1 MRFPHASGD
10 APTRVCPQHGR
21 LQRRFASGLL
31 RGRSGLFHA
40 SLAAVALPLVLSVSG
55 CTALIGVDDDA
66 EDPAP
71 LETRDLPTRDDPTR
85 EPEGEP
91 SVSPEGEPT
100 VSPEGEPGVSP
111 EGQPAPV
118 EPESE
123 PDAITIDESAVLF
136 DVTPDSGLYANLTD
150 ASTVTVTVFNLL
162 GDPMEDIEVQLTS
175 SSVAGPADSVV
186 VTPAASVQTGPDG
199 AARFDVTSSTPGA
212 VSVSATII
220 GVAGAITTTTA
231 EISFDLC
238 VSDETY
244 YDLAVEGP
252 VLTRCVGCH
261 NAYGRLND
269 SPDHLSPD
277 FAPDF
282 GVIQGKMLLKFPD
295 DVGARDHNIAQLSAL
310 TFTLGSAGI
319 VDATDERADIPYLL
333 AKPMGLIPHG
343 GGLVFPTDDPAI
355 EILTEEVNRLTTPD
369 TCLDD
374 PAFDLFEG
382 VGERPAA
389 EVFDRAYF
397 NLTGSI
403 PSEAEREAVVDDA
416 TLDAAL
422 DSTLSTQ
429 AFYDRLREL
438 YNDILLTEE
447 NNVGAR
453 AVAQLNGNH
462 FQNNRKFFFRPGS
475 QLNGNQVCDDVGDQE
490 CCINF
495 PEIDPAFCQAG
506 RNNAVESVSREGLA
520 LIEHVVKNDRP
531 FTEILTAD
539 YTMVNPYSAAVY
551 GLWPYDD
558 PRYVGT
564 ADPMRTYVEAQIVD
578 TDLNSLAEGN
588 NPVDAIAHAG
598 ILSTVTML
606 GRYPTT
612 STNLNRHRARALYS
626 KFLGLDVMEFLNL
639 VIDQEEELPDNLFT
653 EARTCAACHAAL
665 DGVAGLYG
673 SYRQSTRYL
682 PNAWFPNNDDMRPP
696 SFKGEIYAG
705 SDGTRLAWLG
715 QKVAEDERFALS
727 TAKQMHFLLM
737 GREAMTRPTN
747 PGDDD
752 YEAKVAAYNAQMAY
766 FQNLASRFSNEHA
779 FNLKGLIKDIVK
791 GPYFTAKTPPPNASE
806 KQIAALHAAGVGQG
820 VLLTP
825 EQLDRK
831 LMDTI
836 GYRWHQNGNSNS
848 NNQLL
853 NPNRFRM
860 LLGGIDSDVVT
871 QRFRDPF
878 PIMAGVTRRM
888 SNEMACVMVPQEF
901 TFRDASQRRFLKEV
915 SLETVPEDENG
926 NAIPE
931 NVTAIRTV
939 LKRMHRQILD
949 EELDDGDAE
958 LEATYTLF
966 LQAWRAGT
974 AAMEAGDVNDEV
986 PQRCRATRNF
996 FDRDTVFDAEGTD
1009 GPLGRSQVRHDPQF
1023 VARAFMATS
1032 AYLLG
1037 DFNYLF
1043 E

>member
-1 MRFPHASGD
+1 MRFPHHVSSERRRPGRGVNALFRSAL
-10 APTRVCPQHGR
+10 AP
-21 LQRRFASGLL
+21 
-31 RGRSGLFHA
+31 
-40 SLAAVALPLVLSVSG
+40 SLAALALPLVISVSG
-55 CTALIGVDDDA
+55 CTALIGVDDNQD
-66 EDPAP
+66 DPAP
-71 LETRDLPTRDDPTR
+71 LDTRDLPTRDLPTA
-85 EPEGEP
+85 EPGVGPEGTP
-91 SVSPEGEPT
+91 SVE
-100 VSPEGEPGVSP
+100 PEGEPGVAP
-111 EGQPAPV
+111 EGTPSV

-123 PDAITIDESAVLF
+123 PDAITIDESAVGF
-136 DVTPDSGLYANLTD
+136 DVTPDGGLYANLAD
-150 ASTVTVTVFNLL
+150 ASTVTVTVINLL
-162 GDPMEDIEVQLTS
+162 GDPMEDIEVQLSATS
-175 SSVAGPADSVV
+175 TAGPAGAIVV
-186 VTPAASVQTGPDG
+186 APSDTVRTGPDG
-199 AARFDVTSSTPGA
+199 AARFDVTSSTPGTVTVRA
-212 VSVSATII
+212 SII
-220 GVAGAITTTTA
+220 GVDGAVTTDPA

-269 SPDHLSPD
+269 SPAHLSPD

-282 GVIQGKMLLKFPD
+282 GTIQGKMILKFPD
-295 DVGARDHNIAQLSAL
+295 DVGAREHNISQLSAL

-343 GGLVFPTDDPAI
+343 GGLVFESDDAAI
-355 EILTEEVNRLTTPD
+355 DVLTEEVNRLTSPD

-374 PAFDLFEG
+374 PAFDLFDG
-382 VGERPAA
+382 VIERPAS

-403 PSEAEREAVVDDA
+403 APEAARAAVVDTA
-416 TLDAAL
+416 TLDTQL
-422 DSTLSTQ
+422 DSVLDSQ

-462 FQNNRKFFFRPGS
+462 FSNNRKFFFRPGS
-475 QLNGNQVCDDVGDQE
+475 QLNGNQVCDDVNDQE
-490 CCINF
+490 CCIND
-495 PEIDPAFCQAG
+495 PNIDPAFCAAG
-506 RNNAVESVSREGLA
+506 RQNAVESLSREGLA

-531 FTEILTAD
+531 FTEILTAE

-551 GLWPYDD
+551 GLWPNDD
-558 PRYVGT
+558 PRLAGT
-564 ADPMRTYVEAQIVD
+564 PDPMRTYVEAQIVD
-578 TDLNSLAEGN
+578 TDLNLLAEGN
-588 NPVDAIAHAG
+588 NPVDAIEHAG
-598 ILSTVTML
+598 ILSTPTML

-612 STNLNRHRARALYS
+612 STNLNRHRARALYE

-665 DGVAGLYG
+665 DGVSGLYG

-696 SFKGEIYAG
+696 SFKGEIYQG
-705 SDGTRLAWLG
+705 SDGTRLRWLG

-727 TAKQMHFLLM
+727 TAKQMHFLLL
-737 GREAMTRPTN
+737 GREAMKRPTD
-747 PGDDD
+747 PGADN
-752 YEAKVAAYNAQMAY
+752 YVAQVAAYNAQMTY
-766 FQNLASRFSNEHA
+766 FKDLAARFANEHN
-779 FNLKGLIKDIVK
+779 FDLKALIKDIVK
-791 GPYFTAKTPPPNASE
+791 GPYFTAKAPPPNASE
-806 KQIAALHAAGVGQG
+806 TQLAALHAAGVGQG

-831 LMDTI
+831 LMDTV
-836 GYRWHQNGNSNS
+836 GFRWYQNGNSES

-853 NPNRFRM
+853 NANRFRM

-878 PIMAGVTRRM
+878 PLMAGITRRM
-888 SNEMACVMVPQEF
+888 SNEMACVIVPQEF
-901 TFRDASQRRFLKEV
+901 AVRDAQTRRFFKEV
-915 SLETVPEDENG
+915 SLETVPEDEG
-926 NAIPE
+926 GTAIAE

-939 LKRMHRQILD
+939 LKRMHKTILD
-949 EELDDGDAE
+949 EDVDDGDAE
-958 LEATYTLF
+958 LEATYALF

-974 AAMEAGDVNDEV
+974 AAMTAGDVNDEV
-986 PQRCRATRNF
+986 PTRCRATRDF
-996 FDRDTVFDAEGTD
+996 FDRDVVFDAEGTD
-1009 GPLGRSQVRHDPQF
+1009 GPVGRSQVRHDPQF
-1023 VARAFMATS
+1023 VARAFMATT

-1037 DFNYLF
+1037 DYKYLF